1 MEEILFAEGTR
12 FSLIKGLCFRCLI
25 THFQPFRKILMG
37 EIYLLLSKQKL
48 GQSGMNV
55 VDCPIVWGGQSV
67 YAVCSLTCEVLF
79 DDDVELVALGTIGA
93 KSGKAGAPMEVE
105 GPEGLAIRCGNID
118 AREFIL

>member
-1 MEEILFAEGTR
+1 
-12 FSLIKGLCFRCLI
+12 
-25 THFQPFRKILMG
+25 MG

-93 KSGKAGAPMEVE
+93 KSGKASAPMEV
-105 GPEGLAIRCGNID
+105 
-118 AREFIL
+118 